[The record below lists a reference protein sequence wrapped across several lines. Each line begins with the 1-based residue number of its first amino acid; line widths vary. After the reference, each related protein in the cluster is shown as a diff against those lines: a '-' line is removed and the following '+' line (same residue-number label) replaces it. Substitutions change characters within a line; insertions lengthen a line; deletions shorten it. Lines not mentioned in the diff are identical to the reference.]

1 MKYLLFTLIALYII
15 SCRQTPSKVNV
26 SKEKIVDKSI
36 IGILPYD
43 STEKWAFENGK
54 QAELTDNDFVIIE
67 ELLESRI
74 NSYNNHQQKRYNKIK
89 AKHPEYTLRKEDFII
104 DLKVYKR
111 QYVAITNSKGEKE
124 VWVNCFCDIFNEN
137 WKKDIVIV
145 LDGGNCYFNLKINI
159 TKGTYY
165 DLMVNGDA

>member
-26 SKEKIVDKSI
+26 SKEKLVDKSI
-36 IGILPYD
+36 IGVVPYD

-54 QAELTDNDFVIIE
+54 QAELANNDFVIIE
-67 ELLESRI
+67 ELLETCI
-74 NSYNNHQQKRYNKIK
+74 NSYNTQQQKRYNKIM

-124 VWVNCFCDIFNEN
+124 VWVNCFCSTEIEN
-137 WKKDIVIV
+137 WKKDII
-145 LDGGNCYFNLKINI
+145 LFFDGGNCYFNLKINI

-165 DLMVNGDA
+165 NLMVNGVA